1 MCIKSAYLL
10 RRTSLS
16 EYSMMVMSN
25 FKVVQLRYTKIK
37 HSDWLFQVP
46 WQFLTNRSA
55 LFQSRV
61 AMLLWNMFMTTAPG
75 EITFE
80 KDHAFSQSKNE
91 CLLNCLNFRFTP
103 VSVTVCVTLTRA
115 NTSRRR
121 YSRFSKTICDRR
133 CPASLALFATK
144 KSSLHASFF
153 RATTTTKSVADE
165 DEKYSQ
171 INFGPK
177 LNLKKVFHLGN

>member
-61 AMLLWNMFMTTAPG
+61 AMLIWNMFMTTAPG

-153 RATTTTKSVADE
+153 RSTTLL
-165 DEKYSQ
+165 Q
-171 INFGPK
+171 P
-177 LNLKKVFHLGN
+177 